1 MHKVMKTILYF
12 VATVLCHFGL
22 SAQNIEFKTNP
33 IGFAFGATNVSLE
46 KPLPNMSNVTLN
58 ASAWHYSATLKDWM
72 DIERNFGASVGIRR
86 YLTSEV
92 DNGLYLGMASR
103 YMDRDVNQYYWDPAT
118 NETITYE
125 VPSSYGSLG
134 FTLGYK
140 LMFEKRITIDFFGGA
155 GRILLQESGGVFDAP
170 AEWIGGFNFGYR
182 F

>member
-1 MHKVMKTILYF
+1 MKKIVFALFLALSQY
-12 VATVLCHFGL
+12 GL

-33 IGFAFGATNVSLE
+33 IGFAFGATNVSIE
-46 KPLPNMSNVTLN
+46 KPLSNTPNVTLN

-86 YLTSEV
+86 YLTSET

-103 YMDRDVNQYYWDPAT
+103 YMDRDANQYFWDPVT
-118 NETITYE
+118 NETITYD
-125 VPSSYGSLG
+125 VPSGYGSLG

-155 GRILLQESGGVFDAP
+155 GRILVQEKDGIFDAP

>member
-1 MHKVMKTILYF
+1 MKTTLYF

>member
-1 MHKVMKTILYF
+1 MKNLIIALALLSTSL
-12 VATVLCHFGL
+12 TVQ
-22 SAQNIEFKTNP
+22 AQVVEFKTNP
-33 IGFAFGATNVSLE
+33 IGFAFGATNVSIE
-46 KPLPNMSNVTLN
+46 KPLANMPNVTLN

-72 DIERNFGASVGIRR
+72 DMDRNFGASVGIRR

-103 YMDRDVNQYYWDPAT
+103 YMDRDVDQYYWDPVT
-118 NETITYE
+118 NETVTYG
-125 VPSSYGSLG
+125 VPSSYSSLG

-140 LMFEKRITIDFFGGA
+140 LLFEKRITIDFFGGA
-155 GRILLQESGGVFDAP
+155 GRILVQEKDGIFDAP